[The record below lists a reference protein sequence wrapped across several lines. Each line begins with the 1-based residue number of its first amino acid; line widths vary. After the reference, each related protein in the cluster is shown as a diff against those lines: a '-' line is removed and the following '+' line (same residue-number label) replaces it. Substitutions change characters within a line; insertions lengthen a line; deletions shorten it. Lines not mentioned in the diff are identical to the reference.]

1 MFSRLWNPG
10 AKGQGR
16 VHVRREERAPPA
28 ATSTD
33 TATDTDTAATAAAA
47 TATATAADASRPG
60 AWPAPRTLWAGPIHG
75 HDPRDL
81 PLLRWQAL
89 Y

>member
-33 TATDTDTAATAAAA
+33 TATDTDTAANT
-47 TATATAADASRPG
+47 TTDTSPCHSEKNRLLKGKSLGPWSRM
-60 AWPAPRTLWAGPIHG
+60 
-75 HDPRDL
+75 
-81 PLLRWQAL
+81 L
-89 Y
+89 YSTPVFIR

>member
-28 ATSTD
+28 ATATD
-33 TATDTDTAATAAAA
+33 TATDTDTA
-47 TATATAADASRPG
+47 ATATAADASRPG

-81 PLLRWQAL
+81 SLLRWQAL